1 MLWIRRVFWTLLFL
15 LLLLAALLYLGLR
28 GSLAQ
33 LEGEAAS
40 AVAAPVELLRDE
52 RGYLTV
58 KAQSQ
63 LDAVRGLGFVHGQER
78 FFQMDLMRRNAAGEL
93 SALVGAKA
101 LPLDQS
107 RRLHGFRQRA
117 ERIFA
122 GLPEEQRQLLQS
134 YAQGVNE
141 GRERLSVRPFE
152 YGLLRQSPLPWK
164 PEESLLVVL
173 GMYLDLQGSQGRDDL
188 AMQLLKSTVPADWY
202 AFLTQHSADWQ
213 APLDGSLVQPLPLP
227 ESSWPWQAKT
237 SACHDCELRD
247 SRDIGSN
254 NFAVAASRSRHG
266 GAILADDMHLGLR
279 VPGTWF
285 KASLQWKE
293 GGKDWRVSGVS
304 LPGTPAIVAG
314 SNGHIAWGFTN
325 ATADWADVVALKLNA
340 AGTHYATPFGEKP
353 LQRRVERIA
362 VAGGATVEV
371 EFKDS
376 EWGPVLNAPH
386 QGYALRWVAHDP
398 QALNF
403 RVQELGSAKSLDEA
417 MKIAVGAGLPAQN
430 MLVADTSGR
439 IGWTL
444 AGPVPLR
451 KLPDFDT
458 PQDWSVPGQGWQ
470 GYAGFDQHPRLVDP
484 ADGLLWTANAR
495 VVGGEMLALIGNG
508 GYDLGARGQQI
519 RDDLVQLPKH
529 DEASLHAIQLDQR
542 AVFLQRWRK
551 LLLEQVLKPDFVTAK
566 GLADYR
572 GFVETSAAEAAPD
585 AVGYTLVRAFRD
597 RVLEQMFAPLAAQ
610 LEAKQLRVRDLKW
623 VPETPGWALL
633 QAGRTDALP
642 KGFTSWEAFLQQAV
656 LDSRATLLNKTWP
669 LAEASWGRH
678 NRAGIQHPLS
688 AALPWLS
695 SWLDMPDTPMGGDRH
710 MPRVQVG
717 GHGQSERMVV
727 SPGREE
733 QGILSVPGG
742 QSGHPLSPFY
752 RADHE
757 AWLKGQALAFLP
769 GETRHRLLLRPPAR

>member
-1 MLWIRRVFWTLLFL
+1 MLWIRRVLWGL
-15 LLLLAALLYLGLR
+15 LLLIALLAAALYLGLR

-33 LEGEAAS
+33 LDGEATS
-40 AVAAPVELLRDE
+40 AVQAPVELLRDE

-58 KAQSQ
+58 KAESE

-101 LPLDQS
+101 LPLDQG
-107 RRLHGFRQRA
+107 RRLHAFRQRA
-117 ERIFA
+117 ERILA
-122 GLPEEQRQLLQS
+122 GLPAEQRRLLEV
-134 YAQGVNE
+134 YAEGVNE
-141 GRERLSVRPFE
+141 GLQRLTVRPFE
-152 YGLLRQSPLPWK
+152 YGLLRQSPLPW
-164 PEESLLVVL
+164 PPPDSLLAVY
-173 GMYLDLQGSQGRDDL
+173 GMYLDLQSAQGRDDL
-188 AMQLLKSTVPADWY
+188 AMALLKSSVSADWY

-213 APLDGSLVQPLPLP
+213 ASLDASPVQALAIPASP
-227 ESSWPWQAKT
+227 WPWRALST
-237 SACHDCELRD
+237 ACSDCELRD

-285 KASLQWKE
+285 KASLQWKRDGRE
-293 GGKDWRVSGVS
+293 WRVSGVS

-340 AGTHYATPFGEKP
+340 AGTHYQTPQGEKP

-362 VAGGATVEV
+362 VAGGAPVEV

-376 EWGPVLNAPH
+376 EWGPLLAAPFE
-386 QGYALRWVAHDP
+386 GYALRWVAHDP

-403 RVQELGSAKSLDEA
+403 RVQDLGRAASLDEA

-430 MLVADTSGR
+430 MLVADASGR

-444 AGPVPLR
+444 AGAVPLR
-451 KLPDFDT
+451 HLPDLDT
-458 PQDWSVPGQGWQ
+458 PQDWSVAGQGWQ
-470 GYAGFDQHPRLVDP
+470 GYAGFEQHPRLLDP
-484 ADGLLWTANAR
+484 VDGLLWTANAR

-519 RDDLVQLPKH
+519 RDDLRAAPKH
-529 DEASLHAIQLDQR
+529 EEASLHAIQLDRR
-542 AVFLQRWRK
+542 AVFLQRWRQ
-551 LLLEQVLKPDFVTAK
+551 LLLEQVLKPEFMAAHDLGA
-566 GLADYR
+566 YR
-572 GFVETSAAEAAPD
+572 GFVESSAAEAAPD

-597 RVLEQMFAPLAAQ
+597 RVLEQLFAPLAAQ

-633 QAGRTDALP
+633 QARREDALP
-642 KGFTSWEAFLQQAV
+642 KGFKTWDEFLRQAV
-656 LDSRATLLNKTWP
+656 LDSRNAVLKKTP
-669 LAEASWGRH
+669 ALADAGWGQH
-678 NRAGIQHPLS
+678 NRAAIQHPLS
-688 AALPWLS
+688 SAVPWLAA
-695 SWLDMPDTPMGGDRH
+695 WLDMPATPMGGDRH

-717 GHGQSERMVV
+717 SHGQSERMVV

-733 QGILSVPGG
+733 QGILAVPGG

-757 AWLKGQALAFLP
+757 AWLQGQALPFMP
-769 GETRHRLLLRPPAR
+769 GEMRHRLLLRPGS

>member
-1 MLWIRRVFWTLLFL
+1 MLWIRRVLWSLLFL
-15 LLLLAALLYLGLR
+15 VLMLFAMLYLGWR

-33 LEGEAAS
+33 LEGEAVGP
-40 AVAAPVELLRDE
+40 VAAPVELLRDE

-58 KAQSQ
+58 RAQSQ

-101 LPLDQS
+101 LPLDKG

-117 ERIFA
+117 ERMFA
-122 GLPEEQRQLLQS
+122 GLPESQRHLLQS

-141 GRERLSVRPFE
+141 GFGQLKVRPFE
-152 YGLLRQSPLPWK
+152 YGLLRQPPQPWAA
-164 PEESLLVVL
+164 PDSLLVVL
-173 GMYLDLQGSQGRDDL
+173 GMYLDLQSAQGRDDL
-188 AMQLLKSTVPADWY
+188 AMALLKSSVSGDWY
-202 AFLTQHSADWQ
+202 AFMTQHSADWQ
-213 APLDGSLVQPLPLP
+213 APLDGSLVQPVPVP
-227 ESSWPWQAKT
+227 ASAWPWASKS
-237 SACHDCELRD
+237 SACNDCELRD

-285 KASLQWKE
+285 KASLQWQE
-293 GGKDWRVSGVS
+293 AGRPWRVSGVS

-314 SNGHIAWGFTN
+314 SNGHVAWGFTN

-340 AGTHYATPFGEKP
+340 EGTHYQTPDGEKP
-353 LQRRVERIA
+353 LKRRIERIA
-362 VAGGATVEV
+362 VAGGETVDV

-376 EWGPVLNAPH
+376 EWGPLLNAPH
-386 QGYALRWVAHDP
+386 ESHALRWVAHDP

-403 RVQELGSAKSLDEA
+403 RVQDLARAASLDEA

-430 MLVADTSGR
+430 MLVADASGR

-444 AGPVPLR
+444 AGAVPLR
-451 KLPDFDT
+451 QLADFDT
-458 PQDWSVPGQGWQ
+458 PQDWSVAGQGWQ
-470 GYAGFDQHPRLVDP
+470 GYAGFDQHPRLLDP

-495 VVGGEMLALIGNG
+495 VVGGATLALIGNG

-519 RDDLVQLPKH
+519 RDGLARLAKH
-529 DEASLHAIQLDQR
+529 DEESLHAIQLDQR
-542 AVFLQRWRK
+542 AIFLQRWRK
-551 LLLEQVLKPDFVTAK
+551 LLLEQVLKPEFVAQQ

-572 GFVETSAAEAAPD
+572 GFVESAAAAAAPD

-597 RVLEQMFAPLAAQ
+597 RVLEQLFAPLAAQ
-610 LEAKQLRVRDLKW
+610 LEARQLRLRDLKW

-633 QAGRTDALP
+633 QARRADALP
-642 KGFTSWEAFLQQAV
+642 KGFSNWDAFLQQAL
-656 LDSRATLLNKTWP
+656 LDSRATVLSKTEP
-669 LAEASWGRH
+669 LAQASWGRH
-678 NRAGIQHPLS
+678 NRAGIRHPLS
-688 AALPWLS
+688 PALPWLS
-695 SWLDMPDTPMGGDRH
+695 RWLDMPDTPMGGDRH

-757 AWLKGQALAFLP
+757 AWLQGTPLPFLP
-769 GETRHRLLLRPPAR
+769 GETRHRLLLRPQT

>member
-1 MLWIRRVFWTLLFL
+1 MLWIRRVLSGL
-15 LLLLAALLYLGLR
+15 LLLIALLAAALYLGLR

-33 LEGEAAS
+33 LDGEATS
-40 AVAAPVELLRDE
+40 AVHAPVELLRDE

-58 KAQSQ
+58 KAESE

-101 LPLDQS
+101 LPLDQG
-107 RRLHGFRQRA
+107 RRLHAFRQRA

-122 GLPEEQRQLLQS
+122 GLPAEQRRLLEV
-134 YAQGVNE
+134 YAEGVNE
-141 GRERLSVRPFE
+141 GLQSLSVRPFE
-152 YGLLRQSPLPWK
+152 YGLLRQSPLPWT
-164 PEESLLVVL
+164 PPDSLLVVY
-173 GMYLDLQGSQGRDDL
+173 GMYLDLQSSQGRDDL
-188 AMQLLKSTVPADWY
+188 AMALLKSSVSPDWY

-213 APLDGSLVQPLPLP
+213 APLDASPVQALAIPASP
-227 ESSWPWQAKT
+227 WPWRSQST
-237 SACHDCELRD
+237 ACSDCELRD

-285 KASLQWKE
+285 KASLGWKE
-293 GGKDWRVSGVS
+293 GGRDWRVSGVS

-314 SNGHIAWGFTN
+314 SNGRIAWGFTN

-340 AGTHYATPFGEKP
+340 AGTHYQTPQGEKP
-353 LQRRVERIA
+353 LLRRVERIA

-376 EWGPVLNAPH
+376 EWGPLLAAPH
-386 QGYALRWVAHDP
+386 EGHALRWVAHDP

-403 RVQELGSAKSLDEA
+403 RVQELGRAHNLDEA

-430 MLVADTSGR
+430 MLVADASGR

-444 AGPVPLR
+444 AGAVPLR
-451 KLPDFDT
+451 QLSDLDT
-458 PQDWSVPGQGWQ
+458 PQDWSVAGQGWQ
-470 GYAGFDQHPRLVDP
+470 GYAGFEQHPRLLDP
-484 ADGLLWTANAR
+484 VDGLLWTANAR

-519 RDDLVQLPKH
+519 RDDLRAAPKH
-529 DEASLHAIQLDQR
+529 DEASLHAIQLDRR
-542 AVFLQRWRK
+542 AVFLQRWRQ
-551 LLLEQVLKPDFVTAK
+551 LLLEQVLKPEFVAAHDL
-566 GLADYR
+566 GAYR
-572 GFVETSAAEAAPD
+572 NFVERSAAEAAPE

-597 RVLEQMFAPLAAQ
+597 RVLEQLFAPLAAQ
-610 LEAKQLRVRDLKW
+610 LEARQLRVRDLKW

-633 QAGRTDALP
+633 QARREDALP
-642 KGFTSWEAFLQQAV
+642 KGFKNWDEFLRQAV
-656 LDSRATLLNKTWP
+656 LDSRSAVLKKTP
-669 LAEASWGRH
+669 QLADAGWGNH
-678 NRAGIQHPLS
+678 NRAVIQHPLS
-688 AALPWLS
+688 AALPWLAS
-695 SWLDMPDTPMGGDRH
+695 RLDMPATPMGGDRH
-710 MPRVQVG
+710 MPRVQVA

-733 QGILSVPGG
+733 QGILAVPGG

-752 RADHE
+752 RTDHE
-757 AWLKGQALAFLP
+757 AWLTGQPLPFLP
-769 GETRHRLLLRPPAR
+769 GETRHRLLLRP